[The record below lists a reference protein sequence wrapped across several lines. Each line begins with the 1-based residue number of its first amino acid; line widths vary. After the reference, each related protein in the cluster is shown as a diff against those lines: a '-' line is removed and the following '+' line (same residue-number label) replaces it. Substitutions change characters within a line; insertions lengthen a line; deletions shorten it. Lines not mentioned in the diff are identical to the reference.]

1 LPCTWS
7 STGRSFASDC
17 FASQGET
24 FSSRR
29 VGRAERQAGAAGGV
43 GLAASPGVAW
53 KHPAQ
58 RRQQDPVVRL
68 EAWPPDLA
76 AKLRAIPAAEEHEQ
90 LEHAADDDVQA

>member
-1 LPCTWS
+1 
-7 STGRSFASDC
+7 
-17 FASQGET
+17 
-24 FSSRR
+24 
-29 VGRAERQAGAAGGV
+29 
-43 GLAASPGVAW
+43 VAW

-76 AKLRAIPAAEEHEQ
+76 ANLRAIPAAEEHEQ